1 MLDSLTWPVH
11 HVLQQRT
18 TILARKMP
26 CSFVAT
32 GTNGSVSGR
41 EGYYLVQSAPN
52 KDGVIEQYAIDPSQ
66 FEKQYVSV
74 EAGKEKSADE
84 IR

>member
-1 MLDSLTWPVH
+1 M
-11 HVLQQRT
+11 
-18 TILARKMP
+18 
-26 CSFVAT
+26 
-32 GTNGSVSGR
+32 
-41 EGYYLVQSAPN
+41 QSAPN